1 MATRQG
7 SGGFT
12 EGRRWSYTW
21 AGITEADEG
30 NPIKIPAYV
39 EEFTFQVVGTF
50 GGGTFQLQG
59 SNDGV
64 NYIVLQDWANA
75 DVGAT
80 TTKVFRVSN
89 LPNFVKPKATA
100 GAAANVSAALHGTAE

>member
-7 SGGFT
+7 SGGYSEDGT
-12 EGRRWSYTW
+12 WNYSW

-30 NPIKIPAYV
+30 NPITVPGAV
-39 EEFTFQVVGTF
+39 NQLSFQVTGTF

-64 NYIVLQDWANA
+64 NYIVLA
-75 DVGAT
+75 DPGGTDIGST
-80 TTKVFRVSN
+80 TTKVWRISS
-89 LPNFVKPKATA
+89 LPKFLKAKATA
-100 GAAANVSAALHGTAE
+100 GTSASVTAMLHGTNN